1 MQKQDEGAG
10 IRMME
15 KRKLLISALATVFAW
30 PLILSAADT
39 ETASLQSNE
48 SLFRTGP
55 YLQQVTETGC
65 TVMWMTHVKC
75 HSWVEWGET
84 DGLGNKAQAVVDG
97 QVVLNNELNRIRIT
111 GLEPGKKY
119 FYRICSRE
127 VIHIGNKAQNHR
139 WGRTEQSAV
148 HSFVTADPQEASL
161 KCIFF
166 NDLHNNLD
174 LFQTLACINGVQGYQ
189 LSIFNG
195 DCFNDPPDEETTL
208 QLLRAYNGGV
218 HASDVPVIYLRGNHE
233 IRGAYS
239 RQWPSLTDNP
249 DGRQYFALS
258 RGPVRF
264 VFLDCGEDKE
274 DAHNDIAGLNDF
286 EGFHREQAEWLQ
298 TEIERPEFRNAK
310 YRVLVHHIPIYG
322 IREDWFQP
330 WKTLWG
336 PILNQAGFD
345 LSIHGHTHRTAVH
358 PPLGIGDHHYPMV
371 IGGGAR
377 RGTGRAG
384 PRQGRG
390 TRPPPVVRRGAGPAG
405 AA

>member
-1 MQKQDEGAG
+1 
-10 IRMME
+10 MME
-15 KRKLLISALATVFAW
+15 KRDFLISALGAGIAW
-30 PLILSAADT
+30 PCISSVADT
-39 ETASLQSNE
+39 ETACLESDE

-75 HSWVEWGET
+75 HSWVEWG
-84 DGLGNKAQAVVDG
+84 DSSGLGEKAQAVADG
-97 QVVLNNELNRIRIT
+97 QVMLNNELNRIRLA

-127 VIHIGNKAQNHR
+127 VIRIGNKAQNHR
-139 WGRTEQSAV
+139 WGRLEISTI
-148 HSFVTADPQEASL
+148 HSFVTADTRRTSL

-166 NDLHNNLD
+166 NDLHDNLD
-174 LFQTLACINGVQGYQ
+174 LFQALAGVEAIQGYQ

-208 QLLRAYNGGV
+208 KLLRAYNNGV
-218 HASDVPVIYLRGNHE
+218 QASDIPVIYLRGNHE
-233 IRGAYS
+233 IRGAYA
-239 RQWPSLTDNP
+239 RQWPSLVDNP
-249 DGRQYFALS
+249 GGRQYFALS

-286 EGFHREQAEWLQ
+286 EGFHREQAEWLKEE
-298 TEIERPEFRNAK
+298 TERPEFRNAK

-330 WKTLWG
+330 WKTVWG
-336 PILNQAGFD
+336 PVLNRAGFD
-345 LSIHGHTHRTAVH
+345 ISIHGHTHRVAVH
-358 PPLGIGDHHYPMV
+358 PPMGLGDHHYPMV
-371 IGGGAR
+371 IGGGSSWDN
-377 RGTGRAG
+377 GTVTVLEADAKRLRVDVLNAAG
-384 PRQGRG
+384 ERIDGYAVECRI
-390 TRPPPVVRRGAGPAG
+390 
-405 AA
+405 